1 MKKLFSLFIA
11 LFLTLCLFGCTGA
24 PGEQPSA
31 APSAASE
38 ATQSESP
45 AASPETKTRGLTDM
59 AGRTVTLPASVN
71 KAYGTD
77 PVGTITLYTLAP
89 EKLIGWNYALNNQEK
104 AYLMDEYKELPVYGM
119 KDDFNAEAVIAAAP
133 DVIIQMGATN
143 EKAVQQ
149 ANDLSERLN
158 IPVVVISGKM
168 SDIPAA
174 YELLGQ
180 ITGDEARA
188 AELAAYSKTA
198 LDRAAA
204 ITIPEGEQVSV
215 YYGNGVDSMETAP
228 KGSDAAEVI
237 EMAGGLN
244 VADLQ
249 VEDPNERMTVSKE
262 QLLSWN
268 PDYIFVN
275 GEPKKDVSG
284 AGAADSI
291 LTDPDF
297 ETLTAVTNTHVYGI
311 PKSPFAWLDRPK
323 GPNRV
328 VGLVW
333 AGALMY
339 PDLYTDVDVNA
350 EIKSFYDLFY
360 HMQLTDEQ
368 YGKLLL
374 S

>member
-1 MKKLFSLFIA
+1 MKKLFA
-11 LFLTLCLFGCTGA
+11 LFFALILTLSFFGCASA
-24 PGEQPSA
+24 PQPPTA
-31 APSAASE
+31 APSANTE
-38 ATQSESP
+38 AAQSESP
-45 AASPETKTRGLTDM
+45 AASPETKTRELTDM

-89 EKLIGWNYALNNQEK
+89 EKLIGWNYALNDQEK